1 VCCLKFVE
9 PQLVGRSKLIKN
21 LLMLTI
27 FKCIICFFCLFTVG
41 SMAQTSLKSAEKL
54 LNNGEI
60 ENARGVFLQHEET
73 PKAIEYLGDIAS
85 FNKNWDEAIE
95 YYEMLVEMDSQ
106 NAMYNFKLGGAMG
119 VKAYYGSKFQAAFLL
134 GDIKEYLKKA
144 ADLDP
149 EHKEARRALVE
160 LYMQI
165 PGVIGG
171 SKIIAESYAS
181 DLDRINEVDALL
193 ADAYIYKTEEYRD
206 LAKNKYNEAIRA
218 ASEKPE
224 LVTRNYLKYE
234 LGEAAVNNE
243 IQLEKGK
250 KFLKEYIDDYGY
262 KDLKSPAWAYLRLA
276 QIERLQN
283 NQHAALEYIKE
294 SLKIDPDFDKAL
306 IEKQKIQRL

>member
-1 VCCLKFVE
+1 
-9 PQLVGRSKLIKN
+9 
-21 LLMLTI
+21 MLTN
-27 FKCIICFFCLFTVG
+27 FKYIIAFFYLFTIG
-41 SMAQTSLKSAEKL
+41 AMAQTSLESAEKM
-54 LNNGEI
+54 LNSGEI
-60 ENARGVFLQHEET
+60 ENAREVFLQHKNK

-85 FNKNWDEAIE
+85 FYKNWDEAIE
-95 YYEMLVEMDSQ
+95 YYETLVEMDSQ

-119 VKAYYGSKFQAAFLL
+119 MKAYYGSKFQAALLL

-149 EHKEARRALVE
+149 KHKETRRALVE

-165 PGVIGG
+165 PGIVGG

-218 ASEKPE
+218 ATQKPE

-234 LGEAAVNNE
+234 LGEAAAMNE
-243 IQLEKGK
+243 LQLEAGK
-250 KFLKEYIDDYGY
+250 KFLKEYIDGYGY
-262 KDLKSPAWAYLRLA
+262 KDLKSPSWAYLRLA
-276 QIERLQN
+276 QIERIQN
-283 NQHAALEYIKE
+283 NQQEALKYIEK